1 MELQVASLVAQMVK
15 KLPEMWETRVSSLG
29 QEDPLEKGMV
39 TRSSI
44 LAWRIPWAEE
54 PGYSPW
60 GRKELGTTERLTHIN
75 KQNEYGKTN
84 HNYIRGL
91 EMMRN

>member
-1 MELQVASLVAQMVK
+1 MVK
-15 KLPEMWETRVSSLG
+15 KLPAMWQTRVSSLG
-29 QEDPLEKGMV
+29 QEDPLEKGTV
-39 TRSSI
+39 ICSS
-44 LAWRIPWAEE
+44 LAWRIPWKEK

-60 GRKELGTTERLTHIN
+60 GGKESDTTEQLTHSN

-91 EMMRN
+91 EMMGN